1 MRQKTIFLIIGIAII
16 AVIGCKKN
24 KENNIIGT
32 WKQMDFRVPDS
43 TTKIARWTFYDD
55 KTVKARI
62 YNQKDSLLSSVD
74 GDYSIFR
81 KKFKLRLQ
89 ISDTIR
95 FEVNQVDYR
104 GNYVIEVISRDVL
117 RLVRV
122 EGYNDKAEWSDG
134 VDVFAQLEFL
144 KD

>member
-1 MRQKTIFLIIGIAII
+1 
-16 AVIGCKKN
+16 
-24 KENNIIGT
+24 
-32 WKQMDFRVPDS
+32 MDFRVPDS

-134 VDVFAQLEFL
+134 GGVFAQLEFL